1 MDQKQIKRNI
11 LSLAHARRLLTLEV
25 ADAYESDD
33 MVLYTIL
40 REARG
45 VIEDGIDELSG
56 AGKTPNHELDSI
68 PDNTEWWDELRQES
82 PLGCHRD

>member
-1 MDQKQIKRNI
+1 M
-11 LSLAHARRLLTLEV
+11 AHTRRLLTLEV
-25 ADAYESDD
+25 ADAYESGD

-68 PDNTEWWDELRQES
+68 PDNTKWWDELRQ
-82 PLGCHRD
+82 

>member
-25 ADAYESDD
+25 EGAYESDD

-82 PLGCHRD
+82 PPGCHQD

>member
-1 MDQKQIKRNI
+1 MIQKQIKRNI
-11 LSLAHARRLLTLEV
+11 LSLARAKELLTLEV

-40 REARG
+40 REARS
-45 VIEDGIDELSG
+45 VLEDGIDELSG

-68 PDNTEWWDELRQES
+68 PDNTEWWDELRQKA
-82 PLGCHRD
+82 H